1 MGQITDAVRVFIE
14 SVPDPIICYDL
25 ACHILATNSKGRSQ
39 ILRTFN
45 DISHLKACEIV
56 GESHS
61 SKKAC
66 NLCVYEKVKR
76 NHQDFSIEGEVIL
89 PDGQRKLFNRHVSL
103 WPINGKNI
111 LVEIWKDL
119 SKEYSLARE
128 VELKKLIIDGFL
140 ELFDIPVFVTD
151 EHFRLVGINRFFE
164 KFVKIPYSHIIGRSL
179 WDVIKLGEQDTYGLT
194 KTGQRVLLRARL
206 SRNPEE
212 ECNVRFYAVGH
223 NGKVTGH
230 VGFILKKWQPGIPTH
245 YPHYEMEYFFEICRE
260 ASHKETLQEFAAF
273 VNKLARERFRV
284 SLDMVMI
291 LLNEEHK
298 NFIWIDDKEQ
308 PDKFQQQIRSLLSG
322 HEKFSLFN
330 ASLYGAESQMRLAHS
345 GDPSSLPSLMIPL
358 ASSYSEWFG
367 FPITTHRRALG
378 YFFMGF
384 TDLVPQFR
392 EGMYFFYGFISQ
404 MAGHIRQ
411 LVLREQMARR
421 AGSEQDIPERF
432 GRIIGKSEK
441 MQAVYELIEL
451 VAPSEAT
458 VLITGENGTGKE
470 LVALEIHSRSPRA
483 SGPFVVAHCSAYSP
497 TLLESEL
504 FGHER
509 GAFTGAI
516 KQKKGRIER
525 AQGGTLFL
533 DEIGDIAPATQVLL
547 LRFLQDKRFER
558 VGGEKT
564 LTADVRIIAATN
576 RDLYE
581 EVQKGRFRDDLFYRL
596 NVITIHLPPLRERKE
611 DIPLLA
617 RYFLEKYSD
626 REKKSLKNITSD
638 AMKLLL
644 EYDWPGNVRQLEN
657 AISHAVVLAQPEETS
672 ITASHLP
679 SFLRSQKINDDQV
692 SLYEQEKTLI
702 KKILEECKGN
712 KHEAARRLRISRST
726 LYSKLKRYGLAS

>member
-1 MGQITDAVRVFIE
+1 MGQVPDAVRIFIE
-14 SVPDPIICYDL
+14 SVPDPVICYDTS
-25 ACHILATNSKGRSQ
+25 CHIAATNSKGRTQ

-45 DISHLKACEIV
+45 DVSHLRACEIT

-61 SKKAC
+61 SKQC
-66 NLCVYEKVKR
+66 NACVYGKVKQ
-76 NHQDFSIEGEVIL
+76 NHQDFSVEGEIVL
-89 PDGQRKLFNRHVSL
+89 PDGQRKLFSRYVSL
-103 WPINGKNI
+103 WSINGNNI

-119 SKEYSLARE
+119 SKEHSLCRD
-128 VELKKLIIDGFL
+128 VELKNLIIDGFL
-140 ELFDIPVFVTD
+140 ELFDIPVFITD
-151 EHFRLVGINRFFE
+151 EHFRLVNINRFLE
-164 KFVKIPYSHIIGRSL
+164 KFAKIPYSHLIGRSL
-179 WDVIKLGEQDTYGLT
+179 WDVIKLSEQDTYGLT
-194 KTGQRVLLRARL
+194 KVGQRVLLRARL
-206 SRNPEE
+206 SRDPEE
-212 ECNVRFYAVGH
+212 ECNIRFYSFGH
-223 NGKVTGH
+223 NSKVTGH

-260 ASHKETLQEFAAF
+260 ASHKETLQEFISF
-273 VNKLARERFRV
+273 VNKLARERFPV
-284 SLDMVMI
+284 PSDMVII
-291 LLNEEHK
+291 LLDDERK
-298 NFIWIDDKEQ
+298 SFIWVDDKEQ
-308 PDKFQQQIRSLLSG
+308 PEKFQQQIRALFSG
-322 HEKFSLFN
+322 PDKFSIFS
-330 ASLYGAESQMRLAHS
+330 ASLHGAESQMRLAHS
-345 GDPSSLPSLMIPL
+345 GEPHFLPSIMIPL

-367 FPITTHRRALG
+367 FPIATHRRVLG

-384 TDLVPQFR
+384 TGLVPQFR
-392 EGMYFFYGFISQ
+392 EGMYFFYGFVSQ

-411 LVLREQMARR
+411 LVLREQMIR
-421 AGSEQDIPERF
+421 AGSNEQNIPERF
-432 GRIIGKSEK
+432 GCIIGQSKN

-470 LVALEIHSRSPRA
+470 LVALEIHNRSPRA
-483 SGPFVVAHCSAYSP
+483 NGPFVVAHCSAYSP

-504 FGHER
+504 FGHEK

-564 LTADVRIIAATN
+564 LEADVRIIAATN

-596 NVITIHLPPLRERKE
+596 NVITIHLPPLRERKD
-611 DIPLLA
+611 DIPVLA
-617 RYFLEKYSD
+617 RYFLEKYGEK
-626 REKKSLKNITSD
+626 EKKSLKNIAPN

-657 AISHAVVLAQPEETS
+657 AISHAVVLAQPDEIT

-679 SFLRSQKINDDQV
+679 SFLRTQKIIDEQV
-692 SLYEQEKTLI
+692 SLYEHEKMLI
-702 KKILEECKGN
+702 KKILQECKGN
-712 KHEAARRLRISRST
+712 KHEAAKRLNISRST
-726 LYSKLKRYGLAS
+726 LYSKLKRYGLAI